1 MAINFGGY
9 KNLGWQ
15 TQESMQNFGNQMSN
29 AWKGQGPMKGLLG
42 KMTDQKGMFQGGQKN
57 RMFGRFR
64 DRLEGIGTS
73 QGDVDN
79 SDTGISDMSGNY
91 QSYEGESIE
100 DNSLLGSVNGIKTN
114 EAYDNPNSAFALN
127 NSSWGGGSNWMD
139 GNNNAEYN
147 QNSLSDIDQYAVS
160 GRGSNWMNGNNS
172 EDEELDEFGQPVNSA
187 SNWMDNNGMNWMN
200 NGQYTGDSIES
211 NPSVID
217 KSLNQTGGQGWNS
230 GGGGN
235 NWRQGY

>member
-42 KMTDQKGMFQGGQKN
+42 KMTDDEGLFQGGEKN
-57 RMFGRFR
+57 RLFGRLR
-64 DRLEGIGTS
+64 DRFEGQGTS
-73 QGDVDN
+73 QGNVDN
-79 SDTGISDMSGNY
+79 NDTGMSDMSGNY